1 MSDKL
6 EQILR
11 KWSAQNEADD
21 DRINQLARRI
31 STEAVQARTKT
42 NTPTSL
48 FSVWHKLLYAGCG
61 AVVAAAISV
70 LCFHFFLENCATN
83 AATDNGTRLADIS
96 EEKMAAS
103 RKLFAEMNKLF
114 PEQLR
119 WISESNGDIC
129 LGIESLAINDSEQ
142 STPVL
147 VKLTV
152 VSRETGN
159 KRWRPAWNTYVL
171 LRGEEMVEIARND
184 ASGNR
189 LALWVYPLEEGKLAV
204 DTDISMN
211 TPVRIASTASK
222 IVKPGQPTKMAS
234 FKTVD
239 KEYNLY
245 QTVLAL

>member
-11 KWSAQNEADD
+11 QWAAQNEADD
-21 DRINQLARRI
+21 NRINQLARRI
-31 STEAVQARTKT
+31 STEAVQARTTT
-42 NTPTSL
+42 NTQTSH
-48 FSVWHKLLYAGCG
+48 FPVWHKLLYAGYG

-70 LCFHFFLENCATN
+70 LCFHFFLENCTTN
-83 AATDNGTRLADIS
+83 AATDNAARLANVS
-96 EEKMAAS
+96 EEKIQAS
-103 RKLFAEMNKLF
+103 RELFAEMKKLF

-119 WISESNGDIC
+119 WICESNGDIG
-129 LGIESLAINDSEQ
+129 LGVESLAINDSEK

-159 KRWRPAWNTYVL
+159 EKWQPAWNTYVL
-171 LRGEEMVEIARND
+171 LRGEEMVEIAQNET
-184 ASGNR
+184 SGNR
-189 LALWVYPLEEGKLAV
+189 LALWVYPLDEGKLAV
-204 DTDISMN
+204 DTKISMN
-211 TPVRIASTASK
+211 APIRIASTASK